1 MLKDKVDI
9 LSETPFFI
17 QETTKKMTFFG
28 IFSTHVRFF
37 DNYVRSRVRMDSK
50 LLYTCS

>member
-28 IFSTHVRFF
+28 IFSTHVHFF
-37 DNYVRSRVRMDSK
+37 DNNVRSRVRIDSK
-50 LLYTCS
+50 PHYTCS

>member
-28 IFSTHVRFF
+28 IFSTHVRIF
-37 DNYVRSRVRMDSK
+37 DNYVRSRVQIDSK
-50 LLYTCS
+50 PHYT